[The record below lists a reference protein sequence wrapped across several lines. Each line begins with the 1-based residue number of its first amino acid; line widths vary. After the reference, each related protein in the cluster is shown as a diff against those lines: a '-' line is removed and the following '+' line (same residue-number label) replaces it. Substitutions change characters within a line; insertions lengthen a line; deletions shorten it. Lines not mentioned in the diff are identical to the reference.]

1 MTKLFST
8 LANYNI
14 HFTDKEKLLLQN
26 ELQYVKIEKDEFILK
41 EGEVNSE
48 VFFLNYG
55 SFYQYAVDHNQDV
68 NVIDL
73 YTESDWMLNHKSF
86 TTRKPSKYAIQA
98 CEESFVYK
106 LSIDSIHKLI
116 AISQEFFKIGK
127 LLDQAVSRIE
137 FYDNNN
143 SPDEKYIHLLEN
155 KPIVIRKFPQKVIA
169 SYLKITPE
177 TLSRVR
183 KRIS

>member
-1 MTKLFST
+1 M
-8 LANYNI
+8 
-14 HFTDKEKLLLQN
+14 
-26 ELQYVKIEKDEFILK
+26 
-41 EGEVNSE
+41 
-48 VFFLNYG
+48 
-55 SFYQYAVDHNQDV
+55 
-68 NVIDL
+68 
-73 YTESDWMLNHKSF
+73 
-86 TTRKPSKYAIQA
+86 
-98 CEESFVYK
+98 
-106 LSIDSIHKLI
+106 
-116 AISQEFFKIGK
+116 GK

-143 SPDEKYIHLLEN
+143 SPDEKYVHLLEN